1 MNNKSIHYLKIMN
14 ILIKKIYHLVSKFIK
29 FKYMSLEE
37 EEKYLLYEESSTYED
52 IDVSQIDEEERQHW
66 DFIKSWKTD
75 SYIMFY
81 PLKCYIDPV
90 YGWIIAENTK
100 LMLHSVPCSYNK
112 IKHNS
117 TWGNVPK
124 SDKIL
129 YLRKKSKAQ
138 KLNSVISLN
147 EMGGGF
153 GKNYFFLWDAL
164 FGELAMLEQHGIDI
178 YSMPIIIPKEIYET
192 AFFQQAIKLSDKFN
206 NINWIVR
213 DSNFIECQR
222 VYTCKVIH
230 YRAKYLTTVIGWFN
244 NIISNR
250 NRITKVFL
258 KRAQRAS
265 RHIENEDE
273 VENIAQKYGFAIIDN
288 EQMSV
293 IEQIKLYRNITH
305 LIAIHGAGITNI
317 IFRYPQRLSLLELHT
332 ISNVPAS
339 YMILSNQLGYRY
351 NAMIGSEL
359 IGNNNNLWSET
370 SSFYLDPTE
379 FENKVKK
386 LIKE

>member
-1 MNNKSIHYLKIMN
+1 
-14 ILIKKIYHLVSKFIK
+14 
-29 FKYMSLEE
+29 MSLEE
-37 EEKYLLYEESSTYED
+37 EKQYLLYEESSTYQD
-52 IDVSQIDEEERQHW
+52 INISKIDEKEQQHLN
-66 DFIKSWKTD
+66 FIKSWQTD
-75 SYIMFY
+75 SYIMYY
-81 PLKCYIDPV
+81 PHKCYIDPA
-90 YGWIIAENTK
+90 YGWIITEKNK

-112 IKHNS
+112 IKYKS
-117 TWGNVPK
+117 SWGEVPK

-129 YLRKKSKAQ
+129 FIRKKRKAQ
-138 KLNSVISLN
+138 TLNSVISLN

-164 FGELAMLEQHGIDI
+164 FGELAMLVQHGIDI

-192 AFFQQAIKLSDKFN
+192 AFFQQAIKLSDKIN

-244 NIISNR
+244 NIVSGQHS
-250 NRITKVFL
+250 ITKVFL
-258 KRAQRAS
+258 KRSQRAS
-265 RHIENEDE
+265 RHIENAEE
-273 VENIAQKYGFAIIDN
+273 VEAIAQKYGFIIIDN

-317 IFRYPQRLSLLELHT
+317 IFRYPQKLSILELHT

-339 YMILSNQLGYRY
+339 YAILSNQLGYRY
-351 NAMIGSEL
+351 NIMIGSKL
-359 IGNNNNLWSET
+359 IGDSNNLWAKT

-379 FENKVKK
+379 FETKVKK
-386 LIKE
+386 LINE